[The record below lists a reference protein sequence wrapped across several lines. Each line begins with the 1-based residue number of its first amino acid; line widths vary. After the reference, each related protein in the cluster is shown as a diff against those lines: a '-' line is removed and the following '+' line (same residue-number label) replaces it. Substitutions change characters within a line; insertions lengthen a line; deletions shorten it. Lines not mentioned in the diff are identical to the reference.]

1 MPITSKFT
9 ALAAA
14 TAIGVTSIL
23 PITAFADNVRD
34 TASSPPSVTEG
45 LAVESDSIVS
55 GEVDQITTGSIA
67 EPTKIIIKRIS
78 ALENDEAL
86 QFDNISQ
93 DQLAAAQ
100 EKLQANPSLASELQA
115 EGVQLNNV
123 VSVETFNDGGALVYV
138 R

>member
-1 MPITSKFT
+1 MPITSKLT

-14 TAIGVTSIL
+14 TIFSVTSVL
-23 PITAFADNVRD
+23 PMAAFADNDRD
-34 TASSPPSVTEG
+34 VPSSPSVGTPG
-45 LAVESDSIVS
+45 IAIDSDTNVS
-55 GEVDQITTGSIA
+55 GEIDQTTTGSIA

-86 QFDNISQ
+86 QFENVSQ

-100 EKLQANPSLASELQA
+100 AKLQANPELASQLQA
-115 EGVQLNNV
+115 DGVQLNSV